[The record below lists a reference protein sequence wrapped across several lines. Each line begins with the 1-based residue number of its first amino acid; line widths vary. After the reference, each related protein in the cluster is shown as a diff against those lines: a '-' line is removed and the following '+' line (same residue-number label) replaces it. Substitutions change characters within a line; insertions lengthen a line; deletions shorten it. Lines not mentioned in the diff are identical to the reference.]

1 MIFIISVDKNKIG
14 IVLDKIIMFNLN
26 NVKMI

>member
-1 MIFIISVDKNKIG
+1 MIFIISVDINKVD